1 MIDRIRQHPLPRFFE
16 RVHDRL
22 APHLVRRRAFQAAL
36 VAIVLAILYWGV
48 IASDRYVSEADV
60 VVDRTDVSGGQS
72 IDFSALLTGG
82 GRSVYDLMLMRDH
95 LRSVDMLDKL
105 NTRLKLRAH
114 YSDWKRDPLARMWS
128 EDIEQEFFYKH
139 YLSRVS
145 IELDDAAVG
154 VLRIK
159 AQAYTPEM
167 AHAIASALVEEGER
181 FMNEIAHRLAR
192 DQVDF
197 LEKEVDRMSER
208 LLKARRAMVDFQN
221 AKGFIS
227 PQAAAESLGTIVSR
241 LEGQLTELKAKREA
255 MLGYLSPSA
264 PDIALIDLEIGAIVK
279 QLRAEQGRL
288 TSPKGGT
295 LNRTVEEFQRLEME
309 TIFAQDVYKTA
320 LVALEKG
327 RMEAT
332 RNLKKVSIVQSPTL
346 PQYPLEP
353 RRIYNIF
360 VFTLSV
366 LMLAAIVQ
374 LLAAIVRDHKD

>member
-1 MIDRIRQHPLPRFFE
+1 MIDRIRQHPVPRFFE
-16 RVHDRL
+16 RVHQRL

-36 VAIVLAILYWGV
+36 VGIVLAILYWGV

-60 VVDRTDVSGGQS
+60 VVDRTDVGGGQS
-72 IDFSALLTGG
+72 IDFSALITGG
-82 GRSVYDLMLMRDH
+82 GRSTYDLMLMRDH
-95 LRSVDMLDKL
+95 LRSVDMLQKL
-105 NTRLKLRAH
+105 DARLKLRVH
-114 YSDWKRDPLARMWS
+114 YSDWKRDPLSRMWS
-128 EDIEQEFFYKH
+128 EDAEQEFFHRH

-145 IELDDAAVG
+145 IELDDTVG

-159 AQAYTPEM
+159 AQAYSPEM
-167 AHAIASALVEEGER
+167 ARAIASALVEEGER
-181 FMNEIAHRLAR
+181 FMNEMAHRLAR

-227 PQAAAESLGTIVSR
+227 PQATAESLGTIVAR

-279 QLRAEQGRL
+279 QLRTEQGRL

-353 RRIYNIF
+353 RRVYNTV

-366 LMLAAIVQ
+366 LMLAGIVQ

>member
-1 MIDRIRQHPLPRFFE
+1 MIDRIRQHPVPRFFE
-16 RVHDRL
+16 RVHQRL

-36 VAIVLAILYWGV
+36 VGIVLAILYWGV

-60 VVDRTDVSGGQS
+60 VVDRTDVGGGQS
-72 IDFSALLTGG
+72 IDFSVLITGG
-82 GRSVYDLMLMRDH
+82 GRSTYDLMLMRDH
-95 LRSVDMLDKL
+95 LRSVDMLQKL
-105 NTRLKLRAH
+105 DARLKLRVH
-114 YSDWKRDPLARMWS
+114 YSDWKRDPLSRMWS
-128 EDIEQEFFYKH
+128 EDAEQEFFHRH

-145 IELDDAAVG
+145 IELDDAVG

-159 AQAYTPEM
+159 AQAYSPEM
-167 AHAIASALVEEGER
+167 ARAIASALVEEGER
-181 FMNEIAHRLAR
+181 FMNEMAHRLAR
-192 DQVDF
+192 DQVGF

-227 PQAAAESLGTIVSR
+227 PQAAAESLGTIVAR

-279 QLRAEQGRL
+279 QLRTEQGRL

-309 TIFAQDVYKTA
+309 TMFAQDVYKTA

-353 RRIYNIF
+353 RRIYNIV

-366 LMLAAIVQ
+366 LMLAGIAQ

>member
-1 MIDRIRQHPLPRFFE
+1 ME
-16 RVHDRL
+16 RVHQRL
-22 APHLVRRRAFQAAL
+22 APHIVRRRTLQAAL

-48 IASDRYVSEADV
+48 VASDRYVSEADV
-60 VVDRTDVSGGQS
+60 VVDRTDVGSGQS
-72 IDFSALLTGG
+72 MDFSALLTGG

-95 LRSVDMLDKL
+95 LRSLDMLQKL
-105 NTRLKLRAH
+105 DVRLKLRAH
-114 YSDWKRDPLARMWS
+114 YSDWRRDPISRMWS
-128 EDIEQEFFYKH
+128 EDTEQEFFHRH

-145 IELDDAAVG
+145 IELDDAVG

-159 AQAYTPEM
+159 AQAYSPEM
-167 AHAIASALVEEGER
+167 AQSISSALVEEGER
-181 FMNEIAHRLAR
+181 FMNELARRLAR

-208 LLKARRAMVDFQN
+208 LLKARQALVNFQN
-221 AKGFIS
+221 VKGFIS
-227 PQAAAESLGTIVSR
+227 PQAAAESLSTIVAR
-241 LEGQLTELKAKREA
+241 WEGQLTELKAKRET
-255 MLGYLSPSA
+255 MLGYLSPTA
-264 PDIALIDLEIGAIVK
+264 PDIAMIDLEIGSIVK
-279 QLRAEQGRL
+279 QLQAERGRL

-309 TIFAQDVYKTA
+309 TVFAQDVYKTA

-332 RNLKKVSIVQSPTL
+332 RNLKKVSLVQSPTL

-353 RRIYNIF
+353 RRIYNML

-366 LMLAAIVQ
+366 LVLAGIVQ
-374 LLAAIVRDHKD
+374 LLAAIIRDHKD

>member
-1 MIDRIRQHPLPRFFE
+1 MIDRIRQHPVPRFFE
-16 RVHDRL
+16 RVHQRL

-36 VAIVLAILYWGV
+36 VGIVLAILYWGV

-60 VVDRTDVSGGQS
+60 VVDRTDVGGGQS
-72 IDFSALLTGG
+72 IDFSVLITGG
-82 GRSVYDLMLMRDH
+82 GRSTYDLMLMRDH
-95 LRSVDMLDKL
+95 LRSVDMLQKL
-105 NTRLKLRAH
+105 DARLKLRVH
-114 YSDWKRDPLARMWS
+114 YSDWKRDPLSRMWS
-128 EDIEQEFFYKH
+128 EDAEQEFFHRH

-145 IELDDAAVG
+145 IELDDAVG

-159 AQAYTPEM
+159 AQAYSPEM
-167 AHAIASALVEEGER
+167 ARAIASALVEEGER
-181 FMNEIAHRLAR
+181 FMNEMAHRLAR
-192 DQVDF
+192 DQVGF

-227 PQAAAESLGTIVSR
+227 PQAAAESLSTIVAR

-279 QLRAEQGRL
+279 QLRTEQGRL

-309 TIFAQDVYKTA
+309 TMFAQDVYKTA

-353 RRIYNIF
+353 RRIYNIV

-366 LMLAAIVQ
+366 LMLAGIAQ

>member
-1 MIDRIRQHPLPRFFE
+1 MIDRIRQHPVPRFFE
-16 RVHDRL
+16 RVHQRL

-36 VAIVLAILYWGV
+36 VGIVLAILYWGV

-60 VVDRTDVSGGQS
+60 VVDRTDVGGGQS
-72 IDFSALLTGG
+72 IDFSALITGG
-82 GRSVYDLMLMRDH
+82 GRSTYDLMLMRDH
-95 LRSVDMLDKL
+95 LRSVDMLQKL
-105 NTRLKLRAH
+105 DARLKLRVH
-114 YSDWKRDPLARMWS
+114 YSDWKRDPLSRMWS
-128 EDIEQEFFYKH
+128 EDAEQEFFHRH

-145 IELDDAAVG
+145 IELDDAVG

-159 AQAYTPEM
+159 AQAYSPEM
-167 AHAIASALVEEGER
+167 ARAIASALVEEGER
-181 FMNEIAHRLAR
+181 FMNEMAHRLAR

-227 PQAAAESLGTIVSR
+227 PQATAESLGTIVAR
-241 LEGQLTELKAKREA
+241 LEGQLTELKAKREV

-279 QLRAEQGRL
+279 QLRTEQGRL

-332 RNLKKVSIVQSPTL
+332 RNLKKVSIVQSPSL

-353 RRIYNIF
+353 RRVYNTV

-366 LMLAAIVQ
+366 LMLAGIVQ

>member
-1 MIDRIRQHPLPRFFE
+1 MIDRIRQHPVPRFFE
-16 RVHDRL
+16 RVHRRL
-22 APHLVRRRAFQAAL
+22 APHLVRRWAFQAAL
-36 VAIVLAILYWGV
+36 VGIVLAILYWGV

-60 VVDRTDVSGGQS
+60 VVDRTDVGGGQS
-72 IDFSALLTGG
+72 IDFSALITGG

-95 LRSVDMLDKL
+95 LRSVDMLQKL
-105 NTRLKLRAH
+105 DARLNLRVH
-114 YSDWKRDPLARMWS
+114 YSDWKRDPLSRMWS
-128 EDIEQEFFYKH
+128 EDTEQEFFYKH

-145 IELDDAAVG
+145 IELDDAVG

-159 AQAYTPEM
+159 AQAYNPEM

-181 FMNEIAHRLAR
+181 FMNEMAHRLAR
-192 DQVDF
+192 DQVGF

-208 LLKARRAMVDFQN
+208 LLTARRAMVDFQN

-227 PQAAAESLGTIVSR
+227 PQAAAESLGTIVAR

-264 PDIALIDLEIGAIVK
+264 PDIAMIDLEIGAIVK
-279 QLRAEQGRL
+279 QLRTEQGRL

-320 LVALEKG
+320 LVTLEKG

-353 RRIYNIF
+353 RRVYNIV

-366 LMLAAIVQ
+366 LMLAGIAQ

>member
-1 MIDRIRQHPLPRFFE
+1 MIDRIRRHPVPRFFE
-16 RVHDRL
+16 RVHHRL
-22 APHLVRRRAFQAAL
+22 APHFVRRRAFQAAL
-36 VAIVLAILYWGV
+36 VGIVLAILYWGV

-60 VVDRTDVSGGQS
+60 VVDRTDVGGGQS
-72 IDFSALLTGG
+72 IDFSALITGG

-95 LRSVDMLDKL
+95 LLSVDMLQKL
-105 NTRLKLRAH
+105 DARLKLRIH
-114 YSDWKRDPLARMWS
+114 YSDWKRDPFSRMWS
-128 EDIEQEFFYKH
+128 EDAEQEFFHKH

-145 IELDDAAVG
+145 IELDDAVG

-159 AQAYTPEM
+159 AQAYNPEM
-167 AHAIASALVEEGER
+167 ARAIASALVEEGER
-181 FMNEIAHRLAR
+181 FMNETAHRLAR

-227 PQAAAESLGTIVSR
+227 PQATAESLGTIVAR

-279 QLRAEQGRL
+279 QLRTEQGRL

-353 RRIYNIF
+353 RRVYNTV

-366 LMLAAIVQ
+366 LMLAGIVQ

>member
-1 MIDRIRQHPLPRFFE
+1 MIDRIRQHPVPRFFE
-16 RVHDRL
+16 RVHHRL

-36 VAIVLAILYWGV
+36 VGIVLAILYWGV

-60 VVDRTDVSGGQS
+60 VVDRTDVGGGQS
-72 IDFSALLTGG
+72 IDFSALITGG

-95 LRSVDMLDKL
+95 LRSVDMLQKL
-105 NTRLKLRAH
+105 DARLKLRVH
-114 YSDWKRDPLARMWS
+114 YSDWKRDPLSRMWS
-128 EDIEQEFFYKH
+128 EDAEQEFFHRH

-145 IELDDAAVG
+145 IELDDAVG
-154 VLRIK
+154 VMRIK

-167 AHAIASALVEEGER
+167 ARAIASALVEEGER
-181 FMNEIAHRLAR
+181 FMNEMAHRLAR

-227 PQAAAESLGTIVSR
+227 PQATAESLGTIVAR

-255 MLGYLSPSA
+255 MLGYLSPNA

-279 QLRAEQGRL
+279 QLRTEQGRL

-353 RRIYNIF
+353 RRVYNTV

-366 LMLAAIVQ
+366 LMLAGIVQ